1 MKIKRLSAGERRA
14 MVNDAGRYGVTFS
27 AKKYK
32 VNRKTVYYWVARSM
46 EGEGYKKTASSVIS
60 VEEKQRM
67 IALALKNPIST
78 IKEFMKENSIT
89 FSHPTVYNILST
101 VDVTLKV
108 PKIIKLSCAKCSSDY
123 DAIHLYVGLT
133 RSLAC
138 PECGSGLKKER
149 SYKIYILGSLNSL
162 YLANRG
168 ELRKLSQTDVT
179 KLRESLKLHQKDN
192 PVYSGLS
199 DAKGSIVTHMVWT
212 TSRSCVIYLCGEFSA
227 VNEQIDHSADSGQL
241 DFDLLCPKCVERAN
255 ELLAKGAGL
264 LPNISPT
271 KKMRNQKVIS
281 ALNLSRIINNVSL
294 ICKTIGISRSTFYK
308 HKKMTG
314 II

>member
-1 MKIKRLSAGERRA
+1 MKIKRLSAEERSA

-27 AKKYK
+27 AKKYT
-32 VNRKTVYYWVARSM
+32 VSRKTVYYWVARSM

-67 IALALKNPIST
+67 IAIALKNPIST
-78 IKEFMKENSIT
+78 IKDFMKENSIT
-89 FSHPTVYNILST
+89 FSHTTVYNILST
-101 VDVTLKV
+101 VDVALKV
-108 PKIIKLSCAKCSSDY
+108 PKIIKFSCEKCSSDY
-123 DAIHLYVGLT
+123 DAIHLYVGLS

-138 PECGSGLKKER
+138 PGCGSKLIKER
-149 SYKIYILGSLNSL
+149 SYKIFILGSPGPLF
-162 YLANRG
+162 LAKEG
-168 ELRKLSQTDVT
+168 KLRKLSQADVT
-179 KLRESLKLHQKDN
+179 KLRESLRLRQKDN

-199 DAKGSIVTHMVWT
+199 DSKGSIITHMVRD
-212 TSRSCVIYLCGEFSA
+212 TSRSYVIYLCGEFSS

-255 ELLAKGAGL
+255 ELLAKGVGL
-264 LPNISPT
+264 LPNLSPP

-281 ALNLSRIINNVSL
+281 ALRLYRIISNVSL

-308 HKKMTG
+308 HKKMAG

>member
-1 MKIKRLSAGERRA
+1 MKNKRLSAEERRA

-32 VNRKTVYYWVARSM
+32 VNRKTVYYWLARSM
-46 EGEGYKKTASSVIS
+46 EGVRYEKSVTSVIS

-67 IALALKNPIST
+67 IALVLKKPIST

-101 VDVTLKV
+101 AYVTLKV
-108 PKIIKLSCAKCSSDY
+108 PKIIKFRCVKCSSDY
-123 DAIHLYVGLT
+123 DAVHLYVGLS

-138 PECGSGLKKER
+138 PGCGSRLIKER
-149 SYKIYILGSLNSL
+149 SCKIFILGSPGSL
-162 YLANRG
+162 FLAKAG
-168 ELRKLSQTDVT
+168 KLRKLSQADVT
-179 KLRESLKLHQKDN
+179 KLRESLRLRQKDN

-199 DAKGSIVTHMVWT
+199 DSKGSIITHMVRD
-212 TSRSCVIYLCGEFSA
+212 TSRSYVIYLCGEFSS

-255 ELLAKGAGL
+255 ELLAKGVGL
-264 LPNISPT
+264 LPNLSPP

-281 ALNLSRIINNVSL
+281 ALNLSRIISNISL
-294 ICKTIGISRSTFYK
+294 ICKTVGISRSTFYK
-308 HKKMTG
+308 HKKMAG

>member
-1 MKIKRLSAGERRA
+1 MKIKRLSDEERISI
-14 MVNDAGRYGVTFS
+14 VNDTGRYGVTFS

-46 EGEGYKKTASSVIS
+46 EGEGYEKTASSVIS
-60 VEEKQRM
+60 IEEKQRM
-67 IALALKNPIST
+67 IALALENPIST

-89 FSHPTVYNILST
+89 FSHPTIYNILST

-108 PKIIKLSCAKCSSDY
+108 PKIIKFSCEKCSSDY
-123 DAIHLYVGLT
+123 DAIHLYVGLS

-138 PECGSGLKKER
+138 PGCGSKLIKER
-149 SYKIYILGSLNSL
+149 SYKIFILGSPGPLF
-162 YLANRG
+162 LAKEG
-168 ELRKLSQTDVT
+168 KLRKLSRADVT
-179 KLRESLKLHQKDN
+179 NLIDSLRLHQKYN

-199 DAKGSIVTHMVWT
+199 DAKGSIVTHMVRE
-212 TSRSCVIYLCGEFSA
+212 TSRSYLIYMCGEFSA
-227 VNEQIDHSADSGQL
+227 VNEQIDQSADSGQL

-255 ELLAKGAGL
+255 ELLAKGVGL
-264 LPNISPT
+264 LPNLSPP

-281 ALNLSRIINNVSL
+281 ALNLSRIISNISL
-294 ICKTIGISRSTFYK
+294 ICKTVGISRSTIYK
-308 HKKMTG
+308 HKKMAG